1 MNTPRPVPFRS
12 LPEESA
18 QAIIASLQSLILADT
33 GLHIPVRHELL
44 PLRDSVLSQF
54 VVTLPAGVTPEQ
66 RAEINY
72 WANEV
77 TPLFRYDGFDADETP
92 FPKRN
97 S

>member
-1 MNTPRPVPFRS
+1 MKTPPSLPVHC

-18 QAIIASLQSLILADT
+18 QALIASLQSLIQEDT

-44 PLRDSVLSQF
+44 ALGDNVLSQF
-54 VVTLPAGVTPEQ
+54 VVTLPADATPEQ
-66 RAEINY
+66 RAKIDY

-77 TPLFRYDGFDADETP
+77 TPLFRYDGSGADETSLP
-92 FPKRN
+92 NRN